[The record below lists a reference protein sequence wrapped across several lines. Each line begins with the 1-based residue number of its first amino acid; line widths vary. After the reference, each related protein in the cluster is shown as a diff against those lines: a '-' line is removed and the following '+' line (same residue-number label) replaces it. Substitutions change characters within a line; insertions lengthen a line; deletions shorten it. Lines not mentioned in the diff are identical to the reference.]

1 MHFDIKCQVKGQ
13 TDFENLALWLN
24 NVKRIPTQKRVKKQK
39 FLIPMLIVP
48 KMHIGHETSITIK
61 YNAMYCVK

>member
-13 TDFENLALWLN
+13 TDFENLALWFN
-24 NVKRIPTQKRVKKQK
+24 NVKSIPTQKPVKKQK